1 MGAIVRK
8 DAVEESLKRG
18 LKVELRLL
26 VASEELIRVYRLGRS
41 RSRRIHREKNGRSKN
56 KNARGTGCADC
67 GKVNSERKSS
77 QKSKQHHARIPPH
90 PGRIYALFPAYLLI
104 NKNGLAFFLHKRTY
118 LALAKLARAWPK
130 AYEAYVTLTSRL
142 RLGLHALL
150 IDV

>member
-18 LKVELRLL
+18 LKVKLRLL

-90 PGRIYALFPAYLLI
+90 PRRIYALFPAYLLI
-104 NKNGLAFFLHKRTY
+104 NKNGLAFFCIS
-118 LALAKLARAWPK
+118 A
-130 AYEAYVTLTSRL
+130 LTSRL
-142 RLGLHALL
+142 PSLRALGQKLTKLMKRLQAAYDL
-150 IDV
+150 VRTP